1 MKRRLCACVL
11 FALAAVLSLL
21 AAPVPPLAKP
31 APLDCTGQDG
41 VSASDVRK
49 AQEAWAKYLRRK
61 VEETV
66 EVGDLRR
73 AGDLRPVK
81 PTHDSSTLFHR
92 SYDGVFNGNKPLT
105 ADERNAIRMTKEMP
119 RTACKSVEV
128 VHYEAAKRAHERTID
143 LFTTASGFG
152 FVRMFVFPNSRGIA
166 TGAKGIDRAELVSLL
181 KEEQPA
187 AYVLDEMATP
197 PRARAARRRSLDEFE
212 ERGLQAVRRGAAL
225 VWSPEAP
232 NRMFGA
238 VRARQECIDCH
249 SGAREGDL
257 LGAFSYFLTT
267 PVVSLGEMSEAR
279 PKPAR

>member
-1 MKRRLCACVL
+1 MRSRLCARVL
-11 FALAAVLSLL
+11 FALAAMLSLSV
-21 AAPVPPLAKP
+21 APAPPLAKP
-31 APLDCTGQDG
+31 AQLDCTGQDG
-41 VSASDVRK
+41 VTASDVRK
-49 AQEAWAKYLRRK
+49 IQEEWAKYLPRK
-61 VEETV
+61 VEDIA
-66 EVGDLRR
+66 EVGDLRN

-81 PTHDSSTLFHR
+81 PAQDSPTLFHG

-128 VHYEAAKRAHERTID
+128 VHYEAAKLAHERTID

-152 FVRMFVFPNSRGIA
+152 FVRMWVFPNSRGIA

-197 PRARAARRRSLDEFE
+197 PKARVARRRRLDEFE
-212 ERGLQAVRRGAAL
+212 ERGLQAIRRGAAL

-238 VRARQECIDCH
+238 VRARQACIDCH

-257 LGAFSYFLTT
+257 LGAFSYFLTA

-279 PKPAR
+279 PKPGR